1 MKKCFRLPSGA
12 GFCLPRNFKAGLDA
26 ATANLTTKIDDQ
38 SLLSLADRQRIVFD
52 WNRTTGD
59 YPADDCLPDAF
70 SRLAIQTP
78 NAPALIVDEKMV
90 SYCQLLDR
98 ANRLAHFLKTR
109 GTKPGDFVGVCL
121 RRSTDM
127 IAAVLAITK
136 IGAAYVPLDPAYPRE
151 RLSFML
157 EDSQVSVVLSQWALL
172 DRLSIAS
179 DRVVNLEQI
188 GPELARQ
195 PNTDPERSHTPDAVA
210 YVIYTSGST
219 GKPKGVVVR
228 HRAAINTI
236 HWVNQTFRIGQHDR
250 LLFITSLSFDLS
262 VYDIFGVLGVGGCL
276 RVADEHELKDPS
288 KLADLLQTDG
298 ITLWNSAPAA
308 LQQLI
313 PFLDPLR
320 PSGDLKTVMLSG
332 DWIPVTLPGEVCA
345 NFPNAGVMA
354 LGGATEAAI
363 WSNWFPITKVDPK
376 WTSIPYGKPIRNA
389 RYHIL
394 DAKLEPVPV
403 GTLGEL
409 HIGGL
414 CLANGYWQRPD
425 LTAER
430 FINDPFRPGER
441 LYKTGDLARYMP
453 DGNIEFLGRI
463 DLQVKI
469 RGFRVELG
477 EVEAALTQHPSVR
490 DAIVKPFRDESGNIS
505 LTGFVVR
512 KALVEG
518 IALANHLR
526 VSLPDHMVPAN
537 FVFLDA
543 LPITPN
549 GKVDRTALIQPTTPT
564 AAGPGEYSAPINDAE
579 LGVQRIW
586 EEVLHV
592 QPVSVTTR
600 FEELGGHSLMAAQI
614 VSRIETRLGHK
625 LPLEA
630 LFHAATIREQATL
643 IERKLEIGTGSLVPL
658 NEKGSHHPL
667 FLIAGAGGHVF
678 TFHKFSRCLG
688 AEYPAYGMKAIGVD
702 GSEPPL
708 DRVEEIA
715 SRYLE
720 EIVKVRPKGPY
731 IVSGYSVG
739 GLMAFELALQMQKRG
754 LEVAKVIALDTFAP
768 GYPKRLSWPTRLG
781 IHIANFLSRPGERKW
796 AYLAHRIRNMR
807 HRLLTLAGL
816 NHLDLP
822 DAPKIGGVSEMVL
835 KKVWAAQERA
845 RIHYWPE
852 RKFDGQIVLVR
863 SEAHEHWAAT
873 RLDDPLNGW
882 ARWTTQPVQVLG
894 TPARHMELFSDENV
908 DLLVQHIRDAIK
920 FDRKKTSRPSSR
932 ETVVMGAPIS

>member
-1 MKKCFRLPSGA
+1 MPGTFRTALE
-12 GFCLPRNFKAGLDA
+12 A
-26 ATANLTTKIDDQ
+26 ATANLTIKIDEQ
-38 SLLSLADRQRIVFD
+38 PLLSPAERQCIVFD
-52 WNRTTGD
+52 WNRTAGD

-70 SRLAIQTP
+70 SRHAIRSP
-78 NAPALIVDEKMV
+78 NAPALIVGEKTIT
-90 SYCQLLDR
+90 YCQLLDR
-98 ANRLAHFLKTR
+98 ANRLAHFLKAR
-109 GTKPGDFVGVCL
+109 GIKPGDFVGVCL

-136 IGAAYVPLDPAYPRE
+136 IGAAYVPLDPGYPRE

-157 EDSQVSVVLSQWALL
+157 EDSRATIVLSQWALL
-172 DRLSIAS
+172 DRLSSLA
-179 DRVVNLEQI
+179 DRVLNVEQI
-188 GPELARQ
+188 GAELARQ
-195 PNTDPERSHTPDAVA
+195 PNTDPERGHTPDAVA

-219 GKPKGVVVR
+219 GKPKGVIVR

-236 HWVNQTFRIGQHDR
+236 DWVNQTFGIGSSDR
-250 LLFITSLSFDLS
+250 LLFVTSLSFDLS
-262 VYDIFGVLGVGGCL
+262 VYDIFGVLGAGGCL
-276 RVADEHELKDPS
+276 RLADEHELKDPS
-288 KLADLLQTDG
+288 KLAELLQTAG

-308 LQQLI
+308 LQQLA
-313 PFLDPLR
+313 PFLDPSR
-320 PSGDLKTVMLSG
+320 PSSNLRTVLLSG
-332 DWIPVTLPGEVCA
+332 DWIPVTLPGEVRA
-345 NFPNAGVMA
+345 SFPNARVMA

-363 WSNWFPITKVDPK
+363 WSNWFPVTKVDPN

-389 RYHIL
+389 HYHVL
-394 DAKLEPVPV
+394 DIRLEPVPV
-403 GTLGEL
+403 GSSGEL
-409 HIGGL
+409 YIGGL
-414 CLANGYWQRPD
+414 CLADGYWQRPE

-430 FINDPFRPGER
+430 FICDPFRPGER
-441 LYKTGDLARYMP
+441 LYKTGDLARYLP

-477 EVEAALTQHPSVR
+477 EIETALTQHPSVR
-490 DAIVKPFRDESGNIS
+490 EAVVKPFRDEEGNVC
-505 LTGFVVR
+505 LTGFIVR
-512 KALVEG
+512 KNLVEG

-526 VSLPDHMVPAN
+526 VGLPDYMVPAN
-537 FVFLDA
+537 FVFLET

-549 GKVDRTALIQPTTPT
+549 GKVDRAALLQPAFSTASVQSD
-564 AAGPGEYSAPINDAE
+564 YSAPINDAE

-592 QPVSVTTR
+592 HPVSVTTR

-658 NEKGSHHPL
+658 NEEGSHHPL

-688 AEYPAYGMKAIGVD
+688 SEYPAYGMKAIGVD

-715 SRYLE
+715 SRYLD
-720 EIVKVRPKGPY
+720 EIVRVRPKGPY
-731 IVSGYSVG
+731 VVSGYSVG
-739 GLMAFELALQMQKRG
+739 GLMAFELALQMQRRG

-781 IHIANFLSRPGERKW
+781 IHIANFLTRPGERKW
-796 AYLAHRIRNMR
+796 AYLAHRFRNLR
-807 HRLLTLAGL
+807 HRLLTMAGK

-835 KKVWAAQERA
+835 KKVWAALERA

-863 SEAHEHWAAT
+863 SEAPEHWAAT

-882 ARWTTQPVQVLG
+882 ARWTTQPVQVMG
-894 TPARHMELFSDENV
+894 TPARHMELFSDESLDV
-908 DLLVQHIRDAIK
+908 LVKQIREAIK
-920 FDRKKTSRPSSR
+920 FERKKSTRPSSR
-932 ETVVMGAPIS
+932 ETAALP